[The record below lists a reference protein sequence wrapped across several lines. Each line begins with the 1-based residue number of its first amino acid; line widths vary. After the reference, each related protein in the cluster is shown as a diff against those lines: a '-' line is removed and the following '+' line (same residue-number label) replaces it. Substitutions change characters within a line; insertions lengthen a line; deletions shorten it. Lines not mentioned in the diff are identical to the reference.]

1 MAELVPQRGSTR
13 EASCFGVP
21 YSEHSS
27 FRELTIFCCALRIE
41 KVIPTV
47 NVGSAASRAK
57 IKAWI
62 DRWMSE
68 RKKNGVIKLGDG
80 AGEVRWEGFVDRFG
94 KVTLVRWHLQFGT
107 LRRCNNHGPDRFVRL
122 PKQRATKV
130 SIVLRLKVLPLWRF
144 QNELSSLFQLVILH
158 HLCISGTFLQPRH
171 NGSER

>member
-1 MAELVPQRGSTR
+1 MELSATKLEVSIQCGPCITFINSTRFVESPAVQTVLMSDNWKSRYTMAELVPQRGSTR

-57 IKAWI
+57 MKAWI

-80 AGEVRWEGFVDRFG
+80 AGEVKW
-94 KVTLVRWHLQFGT
+94 
-107 LRRCNNHGPDRFVRL
+107 
-122 PKQRATKV
+122 
-130 SIVLRLKVLPLWRF
+130 
-144 QNELSSLFQLVILH
+144 
-158 HLCISGTFLQPRH
+158 
-171 NGSER
+171 

>member
-1 MAELVPQRGSTR
+1 MATSHISQGSSGSGRADGIIGHRTPGNYLERIVLKIPLTYSSRFVESPAVQTVLMSDHWKSRYTMAELVPQRGSTR

-57 IKAWI
+57 MKAWI

-80 AGEVRWEGFVDRFG
+80 AGEVRW
-94 KVTLVRWHLQFGT
+94 
-107 LRRCNNHGPDRFVRL
+107 
-122 PKQRATKV
+122 
-130 SIVLRLKVLPLWRF
+130 
-144 QNELSSLFQLVILH
+144 
-158 HLCISGTFLQPRH
+158 
-171 NGSER
+171 